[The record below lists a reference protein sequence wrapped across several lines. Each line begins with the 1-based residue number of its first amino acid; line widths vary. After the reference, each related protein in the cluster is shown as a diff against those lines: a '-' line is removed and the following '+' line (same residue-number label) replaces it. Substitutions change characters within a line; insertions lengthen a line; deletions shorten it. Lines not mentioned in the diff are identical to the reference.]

1 MYEKY
6 SNFGHHDEFQLSGLT
21 VKDLQK
27 KIDNKEM
34 FFNHFVDKEKY
45 KERWN
50 FDYKLKKINNDKL
63 PNYLQSREIQ
73 TKLNQWFD

>member
-1 MYEKY
+1 
-6 SNFGHHDEFQLSGLT
+6 
-21 VKDLQK
+21 
-27 KIDNKEM
+27 M